1 MALGADELTR
11 VASNRLLFAN
21 DRECSMAAP
30 VKGAY
35 APSDVTPGRLGGT
48 TTAQASG
55 RGAPA
60 HVAVVEA
67 SASVVSNDW
76 INDRYKHLVLSLPPH
91 VATAQPG
98 QFFHLLCPGQGEGS
112 HILRR
117 PMSIYGATPQRV
129 EFLYKV
135 LGVGTRGLAALAPED
150 ALNMVG
156 PLGRGF
162 RLETGWRHVILVAR
176 GVGLATLAPLADA
189 AAQRGIA
196 VTAILSAISPHY
208 LMSVDRLR
216 AAGSGVITVTD
227 AEGTSDLRQVEALLR
242 GVIGERGCDCFA
254 TCGSQRL
261 LALLQRLGREL
272 AIAGQVALE
281 QNMACGM
288 GACFCCVRPFRVGDA
303 TEVRR
308 VCHEGPVFDLQETL
322 AW

>member
-1 MALGADELTR
+1 MVALVKGEYARPD
-11 VASNRLLFAN
+11 VASARL
-21 DRECSMAAP
+21 D
-30 VKGAY
+30 
-35 APSDVTPGRLGGT
+35 GT
-48 TTAQASG
+48 KTAQASG
-55 RGAPA
+55 RG
-60 HVAVVEA
+60 VAVHRPVVEA
-67 SASVVSNDW
+67 SASVVSNDRV
-76 INDRYKHLVLSLPPH
+76 NDRYKHLVLSLPPH
-91 VATAQPG
+91 VPTAQPG

-112 HILRR
+112 HMLRR
-117 PMSIYGATPQRV
+117 PMSIYAATPQCV

-135 LGVGTRGLAALAPED
+135 LGIGTRGLAALAPKG

-162 RLETGWRHVILVAR
+162 RLEPGWRHMILAAR

-196 VTAILSAISPHY
+196 LTAILSAASPRY

-216 AAGSGVITVTD
+216 AAGADVITVTD
-227 AEGTSDLRQVEALLR
+227 AEGTSDMAQVEALLR
-242 GVIGERGCDCFA
+242 GLIGERGCDCFA

-272 AIAGQVALE
+272 AIGGQVALE
-281 QNMACGM
+281 QNIACGM

-303 TEVRR
+303 IEVRR

-322 AW
+322 GW